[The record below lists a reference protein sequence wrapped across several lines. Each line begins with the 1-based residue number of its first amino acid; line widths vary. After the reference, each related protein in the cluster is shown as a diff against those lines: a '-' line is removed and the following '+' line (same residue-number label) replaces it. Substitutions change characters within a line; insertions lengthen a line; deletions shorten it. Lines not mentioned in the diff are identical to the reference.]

1 MNANKNHPSADQDLH
16 HEIFGSTLDRTEMT
30 PYLLL
35 GVENYESSLRQAA
48 RMMAN
53 RGFDTF
59 DNNELHEDEKKR
71 AQKYINQVD
80 KYFTYSMFPFVKN
93 HLEALTA
100 LKSDSCGMYLKCL
113 ETIGE
118 IESTLHNR
126 EFRTIADDDPRN
138 VLLMASSRKYPHV
151 FYGYQGGN
159 IDVPPLWQQM
169 ACSILKMAHLI
180 KSIEEDSQD
189 INDYAQ
195 LGLFLEIEGQSLN
208 DLYSYDWHHPK
219 HLPKSEPAQRAFVK
233 VSTFFHK
240 LSESVSFD
248 AQKNCL
254 VFKSGDGVDVDI
266 AQIKSRLKSPE
277 SMFTKLGKDLEG
289 EVHNIRDILAITF
302 ILKDK
307 DDTLKLFHALQ
318 KRGVIL
324 QENTLSSS
332 ITQTLFD
339 NVESMAEAVRSLI
352 ISLSRS
358 EGNNA
363 EPDDDEVLTHAGN
376 FYNSL
381 SINTAKNPHS
391 SMGHRKFQCKIN
403 FCVPIHRRAD
413 TSEIIIPGTSEYA
426 HRHNLEKNT
435 EQHTLALELR
445 ISDEES
451 WNSSEYRGDSHHNA
465 YKFRQ
470 LIAVMNRVFKDI
482 FYLPKE
488 SFTQL
493 RQDQK
498 KLFS

>member
-1 MNANKNHPSADQDLH
+1 MNTNKNHTSADQDLH

-35 GVENYESSLRQAA
+35 GVKNYESALRQAA

-59 DNNELHEDEKKR
+59 DNNDLHESEKKR
-71 AQKYINQVD
+71 AQKYIDQVD
-80 KYFTYSMFPFVKN
+80 KYFIYSMFPFVKN

-100 LKSDSCGMYLKCL
+100 LNSDSCGMYRKCL

-118 IESTLHNR
+118 IESALHNR

-138 VLLMASSRKYPHV
+138 VLLMASARKYPHV
-151 FYGYQGGN
+151 FYGYKGGN

-195 LGLFLEIEGQSLN
+195 LGLFLEIQGQSLN
-208 DLYSYDWHHPK
+208 DLYNYNWQEPV
-219 HLPKSEPAQRAFVK
+219 HLPNSEPAQRAFVK
-233 VSTFFHK
+233 VSTFFLK
-240 LSESVSFD
+240 LRDSISLD
-248 AQKNCL
+248 TQKNCL

-302 ILKDK
+302 ILKNK

-339 NVESMAEAVRSLI
+339 NAGSMAEAVRSLI
-352 ISLSRS
+352 VSLSQS

-363 EPDDDEVLTHAGN
+363 EPVDNEIQTHANN
-376 FYNSL
+376 FYKSL
-381 SINTAKNPHS
+381 SINTAKNPYS
-391 SMGHRKFQCKIN
+391 SMGHKKFQCKIN
-403 FCVPIHRRAD
+403 FCVPIHRKSD
-413 TSEIIIPGTSEYA
+413 TNEIIIPGTPEYA
-426 HRHNLEKNT
+426 TRHHINKNT
-435 EQHTLALELR
+435 EQHTLSLELR

-451 WNSSEYRGDSHHNA
+451 WNSSEYMGDSHHDA

-482 FYLPKE
+482 FHFPKDT
-488 SFTQL
+488 FPQL
-493 RQDQK
+493 REDQK
-498 KLFS
+498 ELFS